1 MKKQAV
7 FFVLSLLW
15 GFPMTLIGAVVAF
28 ALILVGEKPER
39 HGWCWYF
46 TVGENWGGVSLGCV
60 FLVDNRGNRD
70 NQHTKN
76 HEFGHALQNAMFG
89 PFMPFLVGIPSAI
102 RYWYRELRY
111 YRRGRV
117 PKTNYEDIWF
127 EKQASLLGTKM
138 IRILSNEGGEK

>member
-1 MKKQAV
+1 MKKQTV

-28 ALILVGEKPER
+28 ALILAGRKPER
-39 HGWCWYF
+39 HGWSWYF
-46 TVGENWGGVSLGCV
+46 TVGKNWGGVSLGCV
-60 FLVDNRGNRD
+60 FLVDNSG
-70 NQHTKN
+70 NQHAKN

-89 PFMPFLVGIPSAI
+89 PFMPFLVGIPSAV

-111 YRRGRV
+111 YRRGRT

-127 EKQASLLGTKM
+127 EKQASLFGTEM
-138 IRILSNEGGEK
+138 IRILESKEGVEK